1 VANPWGL
8 KVAFES
14 VVLVAGVVGSETPR
28 LSARWNGYSF
38 QPLADAAK
46 RFDSEVDF

>member
-1 VANPWGL
+1 
-8 KVAFES
+8 
-14 VVLVAGVVGSETPR
+14 